1 MAMDLEYEID
11 DELLNCIHQ
20 PASLSDS
27 ITIADSRLSMKQK
40 MLVSYDLLDLDGEY
54 ELVEITSENS
64 ESHYQEVEQY
74 LATHNK

>member
-27 ITIADSRLSMKQK
+27 ITIADSRLSMKQR

-54 ELVEITSENS
+54 GLVRKHT
-64 ESHYQEVEQY
+64 ESAEAKDRE
-74 LATHNK
+74 AD